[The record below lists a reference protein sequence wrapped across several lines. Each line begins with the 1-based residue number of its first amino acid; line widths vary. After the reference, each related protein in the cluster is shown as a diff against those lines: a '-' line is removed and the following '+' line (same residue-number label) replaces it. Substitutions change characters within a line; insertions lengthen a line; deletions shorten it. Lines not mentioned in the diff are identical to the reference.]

1 MLYALA
7 YLAGL
12 LTIPVIIVVV
22 ILAADFANERF
33 NR

>member
-12 LTIPVIIVVV
+12 LTIPVGWYVYTWINPY
-22 ILAADFANERF
+22 LGR
-33 NR
+33 